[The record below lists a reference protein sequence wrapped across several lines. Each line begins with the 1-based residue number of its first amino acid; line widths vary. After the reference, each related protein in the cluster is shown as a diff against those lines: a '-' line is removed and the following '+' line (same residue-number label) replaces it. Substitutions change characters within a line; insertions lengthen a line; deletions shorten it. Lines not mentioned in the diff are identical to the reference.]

1 MVNSFKE
8 YFESAKVTAYKIV
21 NDYELAED
29 FASDCLVKLVKISRV
44 IEIANPKGWIRKVVT
59 NLCNDYFTKQKRL
72 LAVHVEED
80 KLDFFSNKN
89 QENSSE
95 IIDFEIDFS
104 KYLFLAHKDR
114 ERRILEYFYIEK
126 ESKAKIAQRFKL
138 KESKVR
144 EIIYKYTN
152 EIELYHLIDNKTL
165 FFKLLPYTNLTLK
178 INNFIHK
185 LKNSLNNNDLSS
197 MKRYL
202 KNAKINDFSKIKFK
216 EMKSC
221 KLQYIDE
228 QSYCLLV
235 VFINQGNKHSFF
247 FIEFIIT
254 SSNNIQVVEFPI
266 WPQGVVQIDKSK
278 LKTEIKQ
285 KDLDSFNG
293 SYNERLGSYDELKK
307 KGIAKEI
314 QQNDKF

>member
-1 MVNSFKE
+1 MVNNFKE
-8 YFESAKVTAYKIV
+8 YFYCAKEIAYKLV
-21 NDYELAED
+21 KDYELAED
-29 FASDCLVKLVKISRV
+29 IASDCVVKLEKILRTR
-44 IEIANPKGWIRKVVT
+44 EIANPKGWIRKVVT
-59 NLCNDYFTKQKRL
+59 NLCNDYFNKQKRL
-72 LAVHVEED
+72 LEVPLDEE
-80 KLDFFSNKN
+80 KLEYFANKN

-104 KYLFLAHKDR
+104 KYPFLEHKDR
-114 ERRILEYFYIEK
+114 EKKMLEYFYIKK
-126 ESKAKIAQRFKL
+126 ESNAKIAQRFKI
-138 KESKVR
+138 KESKVK
-144 EIIYKYTN
+144 EIIYKFTN

-178 INNFIHK
+178 INNFTHK
-185 LKNSLNNNDLSS
+185 LKNSLINNDLSS

-202 KNAKINDFSKIKFK
+202 KNAKINDFSKIEFK

-221 KLQYIDE
+221 KLEYIAE
-228 QSYCLLV
+228 NNYRLLV
-235 VFINQGNKHSFF
+235 VLINQANKYSFF

-266 WPQGVVQIDKSK
+266 WPQGVLQIDKSK

-285 KDLDSFNG
+285 KDLDSFKG
-293 SYNERLGSYDELKK
+293 SYNERLGSYDDLKK

-314 QQNDKF
+314 QQKDKF

>member
-1 MVNSFKE
+1 MDNDFKE
-8 YFESAKVTAYKIV
+8 YFNYAKEIAYKLV
-21 NDYELAED
+21 KDYELAEEI
-29 FASDCLVKLVKISRV
+29 ASNCVVKLEKVSRTR
-44 IEIANPKGWIRKVVT
+44 EIANPKGWIRKVVT
-59 NLCNDYFTKQKRL
+59 NLCNDYFNKQKRL
-72 LAVHVEED
+72 LEVPLEEE
-80 KLDFFSNKN
+80 KLEYFAYKN

-104 KYLFLAHKDR
+104 KYPFLEHKDR
-114 ERRILEYFYIEK
+114 EKKILEYFYIEK
-126 ESKAKIAQRFKL
+126 ESNAKIAQRFKI
-138 KESKVR
+138 KESKIK
-144 EIIYKYTN
+144 EIIYKFTN

-185 LKNSLNNNDLSS
+185 LKNSLINNDLSS

-221 KLQYIDE
+221 KLEYIDE
-228 QSYCLLV
+228 NNYRLLV
-235 VFINQGNKHSFF
+235 VLINQANKYSFF

-266 WPQGVVQIDKSK
+266 WPQGVLQIDKSK

-285 KDLDSFNG
+285 KDLDSFKG

-314 QQNDKF
+314 QQKDKF